1 MEIINVY
8 LFLPLALLIVLGVP
22 IAFSLALSCIVFLL
36 FSGTRIPS
44 LVIVT
49 EMYSALDSPGILALP
64 MFVIAG
70 ELLNRCNLTDRL
82 IAVAQAMVGW
92 IRGGLAHASV
102 LGSMFFA
109 GISGSAIADAASIG
123 PIMIP
128 AMVKEGYPR
137 PFAGALVA
145 AASVIGP
152 IIPPSIPLVII
163 GGQLQISIGGL
174 FAAGFV
180 PGVLVGVMLMLAAYV
195 MCRIGGHGQVHPFA
209 GVKSLALTTFNAAPV
224 LAIPFLILGG
234 ILLGVFAPT
243 EAGAFTAL
251 YTIVIGSV
259 FYRTL
264 TFAKF
269 REALYSTAQITAT
282 CLVIVAAAVVYG
294 RILTFHQFPQELLKL
309 MLALTENKTLILL
322 LIIGLF
328 IFVGLF
334 MDALANMIILGPL
347 LYPICVAGLGMH
359 PIQFGV
365 FLMVGLLLGLLTPP
379 VGLSLFVV
387 APIARVSMERLSWAV
402 IPFLLVE
409 LVVLF
414 LIAFVPEI
422 TLFVPR
428 LGGLVK

>member
-1 MEIINVY
+1 MELVSLY
-8 LFLPLALLIVLGVP
+8 LFLPLGVFIVLGVP

-49 EMYSALDSPGILALP
+49 EMYSALDSPGMLALP

-70 ELLNRCNLTDRL
+70 ELLNRCELTDRL
-82 IAVAQAMVGW
+82 IRVAQALVGW

-102 LGSMFFA
+102 VGSMFFA

-128 AMVKEGYPR
+128 SMIKEGYPR
-137 PFAGALVA
+137 PFAAAIVA

-180 PGVLVGVMLMLAAYV
+180 PGVLVGVVLMITAYV
-195 MCRIGGHGQVHPFA
+195 MCRIGGFGKVSAFPGFGNVA
-209 GVKSLALTTFNAAPV
+209 LLTLAAAPV
-224 LAIPFLILGG
+224 LVIPFMILGG
-234 ILLGVFAPT
+234 ILLGIFAPT

-251 YTIVIGSV
+251 YTIVIGTV

-264 TFAKF
+264 DFAKF
-269 REALYSTAQITAT
+269 RAALLSTAQITAT

-309 MLALTENKTLILL
+309 MLALTQNKTYILL
-322 LIIGLF
+322 LIIALF

-359 PIQFGV
+359 PIQFGL

-387 APIARVSMERLSWAV
+387 APIARVSLERLSWAV
-402 IPFLLVE
+402 LPFLLVE
-409 LVVLF
+409 LGILF